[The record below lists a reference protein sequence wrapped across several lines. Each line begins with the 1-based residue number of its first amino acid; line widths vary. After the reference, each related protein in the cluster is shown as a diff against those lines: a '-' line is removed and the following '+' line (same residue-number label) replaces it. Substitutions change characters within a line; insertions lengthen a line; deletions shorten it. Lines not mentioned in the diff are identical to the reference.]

1 VTEPYVPQYAGQT
14 RTYTWKE
21 FYDEFL
27 EDVRRGD
34 IDFLEGATL
43 QVISD
48 AANMYADEMWEF
60 LIEQISQTID
70 QRPYSQDEV
79 KWFLEQAGKIEESE

>member
-1 VTEPYVPQYAGQT
+1 MTEPYVPQYAGQT

-21 FYDEFL
+21 LYDEFL

-34 IDFLEGATL
+34 IEFLEGATL